1 MTLEPEHAKALA
13 GRLGKLFHWAMQLR
27 TLNCEA
33 ASPASL
39 PRRPSYLSKSV
50 VLTTIPSVRVLGT
63 PRLYATAFRSASSTC
78 VGEVVSAIFANRSTA
93 ADDRLPR
100 TTIIVGRKT
109 PGALSSGI
117 SISNVPSSLSI
128 AVAYH
133 ARQHVS
139 HSRAHLVKIVP
150 PFNQAAAAGE
160 RAAHQAVDDTPVV
173 FSPRNASPVGPAPL
187 PYVRI
192 AT

>member
-1 MTLEPEHAKALA
+1 MA
-13 GRLGKLFHWAMQLR
+13 GPVHLDRLGALR
-27 TLNCEA
+27 SA
-33 ASPASL
+33 VP
-39 PRRPSYLSKSV
+39 PRPRYLSKSV
-50 VLTTIPSVRVLGT
+50 VLTTMPSVRVLGT

-78 VGEVVSAIFANRSTA
+78 VGELVSAIFAKRSTA

-100 TTIIVGRKT
+100 TTIMVGRKT

-128 AVAYH
+128 AAAYH
-133 ARQHVS
+133 ARQRVS

-150 PFNQAAAAGE
+150 PFDQAAAADE

-173 FSPRNASPVGPAPL
+173 FSLRNARPVAPAPL
-187 PYVRI
+187 PYARI
-192 AT
+192 AP